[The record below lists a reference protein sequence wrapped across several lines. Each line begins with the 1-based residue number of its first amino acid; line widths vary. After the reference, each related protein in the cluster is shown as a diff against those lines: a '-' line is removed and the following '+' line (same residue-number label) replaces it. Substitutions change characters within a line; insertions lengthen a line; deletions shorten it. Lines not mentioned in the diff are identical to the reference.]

1 MSLKCAGSSVSMSVS
16 HATTSVR
23 LSCASER
30 TGRKAA
36 PPSAAAPA
44 VAFRND
50 RRSIRLLMLGVLLV
64 SGSFR
69 NRLGPEEDVLRPLEV
84 VLVELAQQL
93 LPCRRGEVLLVLIDV
108 LDLDPL
114 DVVPARALGAVDGPL
129 DPMRRVAL
137 DAGQRIRHAV
147 VVLAQPLLVGSG
159 VDALLERRDHV
170 PHLHRGL
177 PFISRRRRV
186 RSSPAGRPP
195 AGRGPAHTRYCS
207 RRPAKC
213 RARLRARRAGSR
225 CWCLAPR
232 PSSCGRGLPA

>member
-1 MSLKCAGSSVSMSVS
+1 MSVS

-23 LSCASER
+23 LSCASEP

-93 LPCRRGEVLLVLIDV
+93 LSRRRGEVLLVLIDV
-108 LDLDPL
+108 ADLDPL
-114 DVVPARALGAVDGPL
+114 DVVPARALGAVDGSL
-129 DPMRRVAL
+129 DAMRGVAL
-137 DAGQRIRHAV
+137 DAGQRLCHTV
-147 VVLAQPLLVGSG
+147 VVLAEPLLVSG
-159 VDALLERRDHV
+159 RVDARLERRDHV

-177 PFISRRRRV
+177 RFI
-186 RSSPAGRPP
+186 
-195 AGRGPAHTRYCS
+195 
-207 RRPAKC
+207 
-213 RARLRARRAGSR
+213 
-225 CWCLAPR
+225 
-232 PSSCGRGLPA
+232 